1 MADKMIKVFKESTD
15 APEGKEKVPP
25 YIHNMVGFRS
35 LEAEQRRM
43 TASYAITITF
53 DGGFMTNL
61 RAEWTW
67 RRTDDD
73 LVPQGFVAVHT
84 QKPLSFVVIFSMVRF
99 PSLTM
104 VLALKRIPSD
114 LFHMIPSCLG

>member
-1 MADKMIKVFKESTD
+1 MADKMIIVFKESTD

-43 TASYAITITF
+43 TASYAITVTF

-61 RAEWTW
+61 RANRHE
-67 RRTDDD
+67 
-73 LVPQGFVAVHT
+73 GE
-84 QKPLSFVVIFSMVRF
+84 
-99 PSLTM
+99 LTM
-104 VLALKRIPSD
+104 IWYPWGLSQYTRRSR
-114 LFHMIPSCLG
+114 CLW